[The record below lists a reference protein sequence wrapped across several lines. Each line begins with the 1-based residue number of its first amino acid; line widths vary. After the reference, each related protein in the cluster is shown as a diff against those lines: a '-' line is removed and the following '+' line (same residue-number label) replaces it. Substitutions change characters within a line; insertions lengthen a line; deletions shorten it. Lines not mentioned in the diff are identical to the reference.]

1 MSSTVPSML
10 VMPRTEL
17 GKGSSNGSVQDGRGN
32 TWSIL
37 TSKANRQ
44 MQDSSGLDEEQK
56 AQEDSGNALESL
68 AAVERRN
75 ADTPMLAALAE
86 QKSTHSSQQ

>member
-1 MSSTVPSML
+1 
-10 VMPRTEL
+10 
-17 GKGSSNGSVQDGRGN
+17 
-32 TWSIL
+32 
-37 TSKANRQ
+37 

-86 QKSTHSSQQ
+86 QKSTHSSQQQRSQKSTPAPMKINISSQPTQRREVNNSGVDSGLKLHKLGVV